1 MELSFDD
8 GSNVIV
14 PSGTEVILKD
24 ALVLVEAGVVVGRLD
39 AKYDFKDLPERHHM
53 TAVNCLMQRRM
64 RLAMPSPEQFR
75 QMDEDHKIAQKR
87 RDEFAAL
94 PWYKKLF
101 AKKPWD
107 HDVS

>member
-1 MELSFDD
+1 MELNFD
-8 GSNVIV
+8 GLNVVI

-64 RLAMPSPEQFR
+64 RLAMPSPEQLE
-75 QMDEDHKIAQKR
+75 QMDEERKEYRKF
-87 RDEFAAL
+87 RDDFYAL

-101 AKKPWD
+101 ARKPWD
-107 HDVS
+107 YHV